1 MSRRGFLQS
10 GEHDPHLYRLA
21 GVTRLSVAGV
31 ERAIRD
37 AQLVEVGHR
46 VKVCQV
52 EAWPFRDKR
61 FLVTS
66 RAWLQDKTNPMLR
79 LWLSGAGVGV
89 EQFVSSVTKRVVWPD
104 KGDIMGI
111 PWRKLGGVLK
121 GLVPFVPLVGGP
133 AGAILKAVSSA
144 IQIIEDI
151 VIDQPSATKR
161 QRAIDLTGTLLT
173 IAEDAT
179 NRNLMDNQ
187 TLTTA
192 VGAVIDAE
200 VALRNAHAALAA
212 VVTDLRGEQPHP

>member
-21 GVTRLSVAGV
+21 GVTRLSVAVV

-89 EQFVSSVTKRVVWPD
+89 EQFVSSVTKRVVWTEQLESHARHRTRPPTRHQRWPSSSWPFRRT
-104 KGDIMGI
+104 GDEH
-111 PWRKLGGVLK
+111 R
-121 GLVPFVPLVGGP
+121 
-133 AGAILKAVSSA
+133 
-144 IQIIEDI
+144 
-151 VIDQPSATKR
+151 TKE
-161 QRAIDLTGTLLT
+161 T
-173 IAEDAT
+173 
-179 NRNLMDNQ
+179 
-187 TLTTA
+187 
-192 VGAVIDAE
+192 
-200 VALRNAHAALAA
+200 
-212 VVTDLRGEQPHP
+212 